1 MYLFIYILEILF
13 FIFNKNYLIIFENK
27 IIFYI
32 SVTKIK
38 L

>member
-1 MYLFIYILEILF
+1 MYIYEI
-13 FIFNKNYLIIFENK
+13 ININNQKMKNYLIIFENK